1 MLSGCLATPPSSSS
15 KPVVNSNIREINLMP
30 MGSNK
35 FNLLIRG
42 NVFSQH
48 SDLRQQF
55 TQEVEGV
62 CTYDNYEILDLKI
75 EEITDAGYKKPVLQG
90 SFVCK

>member
-1 MLSGCLATPPSSSS
+1 MLSGCFATPQSSSS
-15 KPVVNSNIREINLMP
+15 KPVVNSDIREIDLMP

-35 FNLLIRG
+35 YSLLIRG
-42 NVFSQH
+42 NVFSKH

-62 CTYDNYEILDLKI
+62 CTNNYEILELKI
-75 EEITDAGYKKPVLQG
+75 EEITDGGYKKPLLQG
-90 SFVCK
+90 SFVCN